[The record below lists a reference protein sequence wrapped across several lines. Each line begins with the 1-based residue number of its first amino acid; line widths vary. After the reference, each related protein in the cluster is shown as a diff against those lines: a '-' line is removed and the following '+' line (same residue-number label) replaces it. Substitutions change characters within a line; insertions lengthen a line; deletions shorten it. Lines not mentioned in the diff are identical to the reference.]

1 MPRTERAEM
10 EICDLELQQRQGSAQ
25 WSCRRAVIIF
35 LTITGFLQITSSLAL
50 LLHLT
55 GHLPQADSSA
65 ELQTLPEDLLTEP
78 VSAATFRDA
87 KASTDVKSE
96 RKHKNIMPAAHL
108 PIKPVSG
115 HIQRKIHA
123 TIIHWYPEQGNLQ
136 HFGYNNGRVLVQ
148 KSGLYYVYAK
158 TCFRYYDLLENGHSN
173 ESPTSSPFDKGVQL
187 IQYVFVER
195 LSYSSTLRTTLLMKS
210 GNTFQ
215 WKRGTYHMCCQQ
227 QSGVFSL
234 QAGEGLYVSVS
245 NSWMLD
251 PEAEG
256 SYFGAF
262 RVSSEV

>member
-1 MPRTERAEM
+1 MREST
-10 EICDLELQQRQGSAQ
+10 
-25 WSCRRAVIIF
+25 
-35 LTITGFLQITSSLAL
+35 TTL
-50 LLHLT
+50 LLESPSKRL
-55 GHLPQADSSA
+55 LPLITESSQPA
-65 ELQTLPEDLLTEP
+65 SQVRHSFVLL
-78 VSAATFRDA
+78 S
-87 KASTDVKSE
+87 
-96 RKHKNIMPAAHL
+96 
-108 PIKPVSG
+108 SG
-115 HIQRKIHA
+115 KIHA

-148 KSGLYYVYAK
+148 KSGLYYVY
-158 TCFRYYDLLENGHSN
+158 N
-173 ESPTSSPFDKGVQL
+173 GVQL

-262 RVSSEV
+262 RVRDLLV